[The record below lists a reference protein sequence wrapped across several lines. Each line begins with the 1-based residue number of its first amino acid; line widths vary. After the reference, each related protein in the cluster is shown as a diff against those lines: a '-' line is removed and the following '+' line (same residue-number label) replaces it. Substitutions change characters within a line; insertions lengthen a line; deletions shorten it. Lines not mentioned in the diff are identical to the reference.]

1 MPREA
6 LRENLTKLHTELA
19 SVENLDEELHALLRS
34 VAADI
39 EKVLGDEDAVETH
52 SPRAQLEEVAVKF
65 EADHPRLASV
75 LGELADT
82 LSKLGI

>member
-1 MPREA
+1 MPKQA
-6 LRENLTKLHTELA
+6 LREQLKTLHTELA
-19 SVENLDEELHALLRS
+19 SVENLDEELHALLRR

-39 EKVLGDEDAVETH
+39 EKVLGDEETVEAH
-52 SPRAQLEEVAVKF
+52 SRRAQLEEIAVKF

-82 LSKLGI
+82 VSKLGI

>member
-6 LRENLTKLHTELA
+6 LRENLTKLHTELE
-19 SVENLDEELHALLRS
+19 SVENLDEELHALLRR
-34 VAADI
+34 VADDI
-39 EKVLGDEDAVETH
+39 EKVLGDEEPVEAH
-52 SPRAQLEEVAVKF
+52 PRRAHLDEIALKF

-82 LSKLGI
+82 LAKLGI

>member
-6 LRENLTKLHTELA
+6 LRENLTKLHTELE
-19 SVENLDEELHALLRS
+19 SVENLDEELHPLLRR
-34 VAADI
+34 VADDI
-39 EKVLGDEDAVETH
+39 EKILGDEQPVETH
-52 SPRAQLEEVAVKF
+52 PRRAQLDEIALKF

-82 LSKLGI
+82 LAKLGI

>member
-1 MPREA
+1 MPKEA

-19 SVENLDEELHALLRS
+19 AVENLDEELHALLRS

-39 EKVLGDEDAVETH
+39 EEVLGDEAAVETH
-52 SPRAQLEEVAVKF
+52 SRREQLEDVAVKF
-65 EADHPRLASV
+65 EADHPRLASL

>member
-39 EKVLGDEDAVETH
+39 ENVLGDEDAAATH
-52 SPRAQLEEVAVKF
+52 SRRAQLEDVAVKF
-65 EADHPRLASV
+65 EADHPRLASI